1 MHRPAYS
8 KIAKNGLALRLG
20 AGKAFNH
27 FGRLAPRAPAR
38 TDSPFISSTVSLL
51 SLYGQQE
58 SIMKPLKAKGLSEG
72 LRSGSAPGAM
82 DTALKATHEWT
93 TLSLSDLRVSNLN

>member
-1 MHRPAYS
+1 
-8 KIAKNGLALRLG
+8 
-20 AGKAFNH
+20 
-27 FGRLAPRAPAR
+27 
-38 TDSPFISSTVSLL
+38 
-51 SLYGQQE
+51 
-58 SIMKPLKAKGLSEG
+58 MKPLKAKGLSEG